1 MSGRAKT
8 GREQAQ
14 QSRPGCRTASRRIE
28 GPPAFAAK
36 KPRAINRANTDR
48 GAAPPKG
55 ANTGGATWGGRSHG
69 RTRRDHNQR
78 ANSFGP
84 NELRAIATSYDT
96 MPFAWNF
103 QL

>member
-1 MSGRAKT
+1 MSKRSKVDRDVGRLRA
-8 GREQAQ
+8 A
-14 QSRPGCRTASRRIE
+14 RIE

-36 KPRAINRANTDR
+36 KPRAINRANTNTDR

-55 ANTGGATWGGRSHG
+55 ANTGGATLGGRSHG
-69 RTRRDHNQR
+69 RTRRDHNRR

-96 MPFAWNF
+96 MPFARNF